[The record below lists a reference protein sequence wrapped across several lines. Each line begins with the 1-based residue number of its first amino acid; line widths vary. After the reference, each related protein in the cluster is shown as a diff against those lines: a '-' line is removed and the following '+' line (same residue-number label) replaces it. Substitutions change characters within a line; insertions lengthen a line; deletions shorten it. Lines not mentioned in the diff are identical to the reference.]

1 MKRFL
6 LSRPVITRLLLMFFI
21 GAGLSFQCFAQNY
34 TGKQKD
40 IDQILEN
47 VKLFSQYYMAG
58 EMDKLVDCYT
68 DDGKIFPGN
77 SDIISGKEGLS
88 GFWVIR
94 EGSKVLH
101 HQITPV
107 ELTVQKKIAYD
118 YGYYEGKS
126 QNAAGEVF
134 PFKGKYVIVWKK
146 VGKDWK
152 IYLDIWNRI
161 SS

>member
-6 LSRPVITRLLLMFFI
+6 QSRPVITRLFLILFI
-21 GAGLSFQCFAQNY
+21 GVGLSLQCIGQNY

-47 VKLFSQYYMAG
+47 VRLFSQYYMAG

-118 YGYYEGKS
+118 YGYYEGIPKCGRGGLS
-126 QNAAGEVF
+126 
-134 PFKGKYVIVWKK
+134 FKGKYVIVWKK

-161 SS
+161 SG